1 MFKLNIPLAKFV
13 RIFVVAAL
21 LVVLTQNLA
30 LASIRVSIEN
40 QTGLDIVS
48 LKTTFFS
55 NGAGKFELL
64 KNGEVL
70 RNNLILPV
78 VWGDNEKSKTMH
90 LYGTFQDGTTKY
102 FGGFPISQSAKVV
115 LR

>member
-1 MFKLNIPLAKFV
+1 MFAQS
-13 RIFVVAAL
+13 
-21 LVVLTQNLA
+21 LVS
-30 LASIRVSIEN
+30 ASIRVSIEN

-48 LKTTFFS
+48 LKTTFYS

-64 KNGEVL
+64 KNGEVF
-70 RNNLILPV
+70 RNNLVLPV

-90 LYGTFQDGTTKY
+90 LYATFQNGATKY
-102 FGGFPISQSAKVV
+102 FGGYSISQGAKVV